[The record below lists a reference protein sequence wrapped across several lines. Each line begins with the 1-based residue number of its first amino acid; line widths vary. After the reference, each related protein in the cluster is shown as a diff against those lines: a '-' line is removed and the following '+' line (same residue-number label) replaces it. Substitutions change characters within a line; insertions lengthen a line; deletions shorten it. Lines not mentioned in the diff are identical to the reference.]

1 MNCILYLLLLSSFP
15 EIGETIPSGPFSYP
29 GQNPREII
37 IVDPTSSPLLTQ
49 AKERILLKIDPL
61 ASEEEIL
68 INTVHFVREELFDL
82 MKCDETN
89 VWKFI
94 IARSDEE
101 ELPEIP
107 LDAFLKE
114 KLGVCRHIALTTTY
128 LLDALIEKEKLKG
141 ELFFIREQTPFGR
154 HAWTLLLTETAA
166 WHIDAYWGII
176 ENGKTDAGF
185 ARLCQKYG
193 KRVME
198 EQKLRWEDDKN
209 NFF

>member
-1 MNCILYLLLLSSFP
+1 
-15 EIGETIPSGPFSYP
+15 
-29 GQNPREII
+29 
-37 IVDPTSSPLLTQ
+37 
-49 AKERILLKIDPL
+49 
-61 ASEEEIL
+61 
-68 INTVHFVREELFDL
+68 
-82 MKCDETN
+82 
-89 VWKFI
+89 
-94 IARSDEE
+94 
-101 ELPEIP
+101 
-107 LDAFLKE
+107 
-114 KLGVCRHIALTTTY
+114 HIALTTTY
-128 LLDALIEKEKLKG
+128 LLDALIEKKKLKG

-198 EQKLRWEDDKN
+198 RQKLRWQSQVDDEN